1 MTKPQFIS
9 PLTQAHFSI
18 EKDDNKK
25 HNKTVVKR
33 DPNHSRNEAKR
44 ARLEAESIEEQ
55 RLTNLLFGGSNVAG
69 DNATSAAWY
78 DEDDDGEMLT
88 RGGDTEDYDDD
99 EEELGGNHGV
109 LFQID
114 RKGADIEGINGNED
128 GNVGGEEDE
137 DMNENDEDSSQK
149 GGQTSAWVDEDDENL
164 TISLQKMDR
173 VRKLRSSLAEDLV
186 TGSAYEE
193 KLRERYQT
201 TMSATSRTDWAKLP
215 QSSDDDESYDSESE
229 ENNYTATK
237 LLSSTASLLSNT
249 RLQPNILNI
258 VRCPD
263 ANVGHYNNSTLNAVN
278 FHPGSD
284 EDEPLLLTAG
294 LDKTL
299 RFFKINGSEGGE
311 KIHGVHFP
319 HLPIHCALFL
329 GNTGNVVVS
338 GRRSFFYIY
347 DAVAGKVRSKG

>member
-1 MTKPQFIS
+1 
-9 PLTQAHFSI
+9 
-18 EKDDNKK
+18 
-25 HNKTVVKR
+25 
-33 DPNHSRNEAKR
+33 
-44 ARLEAESIEEQ
+44 
-55 RLTNLLFGGSNVAG
+55 LFGGSNVAG
-69 DNATSAAWY
+69 DNVTSAAWY

-88 RGGDTEDYDDD
+88 RGGDTEDYGDD

-114 RKGADIEGINGNED
+114 RKGADVEGINDNED
-128 GNVGGEEDE
+128 GDVGGEEDE
-137 DMNENDEDSSQK
+137 DVNENNEDSSQK

-173 VRKLRSSLAEDLV
+173 VRKLRSSLADDLV

-215 QSSDDDESYDSESE
+215 QSSDDDESYDSEFE

-299 RFFKINGSEGGE
+299 RFFKINGSEAGE

-319 HLPIHCALFL
+319 HLPIHCASFL

-347 DAVAGKVRSKG
+347 DAVAGKVRSTG

>member
-1 MTKPQFIS
+1 MATKPQFIS
-9 PLTQAHFSI
+9 PLTQAHFSSK
-18 EKDDNKK
+18 EKDEKHKK
-25 HNKTVVKR
+25 SKR
-33 DPNHSRNEAKR
+33 DPNHARNEAKR
-44 ARLEAESIEEQ
+44 ARLEAESIEEK
-55 RLTNLLFGGSNVAG
+55 RLTSLLFGNNVTG
-69 DNATSAAWY
+69 DDSTPAAWF
-78 DEDDDGEMLT
+78 DEDDNDGEVT
-88 RGGDTEDYDDD
+88 PRGEEQEGDD
-99 EEELGGNHGV
+99 EEEVNHGA

-114 RKGADIEGINGNED
+114 RKGAVVEGLDENESD
-128 GNVGGEEDE
+128 KEGEDDNDNDDE
-137 DMNENDEDSSQK
+137 NSSKNEL
-149 GGQTSAWVDEDDENL
+149 GQTSAWVDEDDEKL
-164 TISLQKMDR
+164 TVSLQKMDR
-173 VRKLRSSLAEDLV
+173 VRKLRSSLAEDVV

-215 QSSDDDESYDSESE
+215 QSDSDDESLDSESE
-229 ENNYTATK
+229 ENNYTASK
-237 LLSSTASLLSNT
+237 LLSSTAPLVSNT
-249 RLQPNILNI
+249 RLQPNILNT

-263 ANVGHYNNSTLNAVN
+263 ANIGHYNNSTLNAVH

-319 HLPIHCALFL
+319 HLPIHCASFL
-329 GNTGNVVVS
+329 SNTGNVVVS

-347 DAVAGKVRSKG
+347 DAVAGKVSPSD